1 MAIAGPDGVDAAI
14 KAGVDLDGRPITEA
28 MLALYNQ
35 VMDLES
41 QRARSGVLKSMRNR
55 VVKTGA
61 KHFDQ
66 DTLNQRLLDAGWDGL
81 KDKEIAFFYGV
92 SPCDGDALPGSILAE
107 LLHRVDHLWL
117 ELFQGT
123 GLAQIKAFASGVLG
137 QVLEMKGSLSIG
149 KELNRRALTALAKRI
164 AERQKRSVFS
174 ELPIHR
180 VDMTE

>member
-14 KAGVDLDGRPITEA
+14 KAGVDLDGTPIPEA

-81 KDKEIAFFYGV
+81 KDKEIAFFYG
-92 SPCDGDALPGSILAE
+92 
-107 LLHRVDHLWL
+107 
-117 ELFQGT
+117 
-123 GLAQIKAFASGVLG
+123 
-137 QVLEMKGSLSIG
+137 
-149 KELNRRALTALAKRI
+149 
-164 AERQKRSVFS
+164 
-174 ELPIHR
+174 
-180 VDMTE
+180 

>member
-14 KAGVDLDGRPITEA
+14 KSGVDLDGSPIPEE

-66 DTLNQRLLDAGWDGL
+66 ETLNQRLLEAGWDGL
-81 KDKEIAFFYGV
+81 KDKEIAFFYG
-92 SPCDGDALPGSILAE
+92 
-107 LLHRVDHLWL
+107 
-117 ELFQGT
+117 
-123 GLAQIKAFASGVLG
+123 
-137 QVLEMKGSLSIG
+137 
-149 KELNRRALTALAKRI
+149 
-164 AERQKRSVFS
+164 
-174 ELPIHR
+174 
-180 VDMTE
+180 

>member
-14 KAGVDLDGRPITEA
+14 TAGVDLDGSPIPEA

-66 DTLNQRLLDAGWDGL
+66 ETLNQRLLAAGWDGL
-81 KDKEIAFFYGV
+81 KDKEIAFFY
-92 SPCDGDALPGSILAE
+92 
-107 LLHRVDHLWL
+107 
-117 ELFQGT
+117 
-123 GLAQIKAFASGVLG
+123 
-137 QVLEMKGSLSIG
+137 
-149 KELNRRALTALAKRI
+149 
-164 AERQKRSVFS
+164 
-174 ELPIHR
+174 
-180 VDMTE
+180 

>member
-14 KAGVDLDGRPITEA
+14 KAGVDLDGSPIPKA

-66 DTLNQRLLDAGWDGL
+66 DNLNQRLLEAGWDGL
-81 KDKEIAFFYGV
+81 KDKEIAFFYG
-92 SPCDGDALPGSILAE
+92 
-107 LLHRVDHLWL
+107 
-117 ELFQGT
+117 
-123 GLAQIKAFASGVLG
+123 
-137 QVLEMKGSLSIG
+137 
-149 KELNRRALTALAKRI
+149 
-164 AERQKRSVFS
+164 
-174 ELPIHR
+174 
-180 VDMTE
+180 

>member
-14 KAGVDLDGRPITEA
+14 KAGVDLDGSPIPEA

-66 DTLNQRLLDAGWDGL
+66 VALNQRLIEAGWDGL
-81 KDKEIAFFYGV
+81 KDKEIAFY
-92 SPCDGDALPGSILAE
+92 
-107 LLHRVDHLWL
+107 
-117 ELFQGT
+117 
-123 GLAQIKAFASGVLG
+123 
-137 QVLEMKGSLSIG
+137 
-149 KELNRRALTALAKRI
+149 
-164 AERQKRSVFS
+164 FS
-174 ELPIHR
+174 
-180 VDMTE
+180 